1 MKKRSSLLVQALA
14 GVNYKLLLFLAVGSL
29 IPLLYSTFR
38 IYWLGQ
44 IDDDSAFNI
53 AAQVTWLSLLYEVLN
68 EALLLPLAFILG
80 QVIQDKMLW
89 RERITVTLSLFLAV
103 YVAVTGL
110 FLIFAPNTVSFMHQR
125 ADLYLQ
131 TVQYIRLEAVAI
143 LFSSLFSYFQLVL
156 ILQNQRKFLYLLL
169 ILQSV
174 LILILDGLLVSSLSF
189 SLKLGLT
196 GIALC
201 NIAVSLVLAGIS
213 CVALYVQGVRFHD
226 IQFRPHLWLK
236 DYYKKAAVSCI
247 ESGIRNIVFALIIL
261 KMINMAERSGDF
273 WLMNQFIWGWLLLP
287 VFAIAQLVK
296 QDAAI
301 HQSLSSAKIN
311 AYLILMTGVI
321 FAWLSTMPWW
331 EAFIYHVMG
340 IEHAQQITQLA
351 IGMIGCYMLFAWN
364 SVLDQY
370 FYGIGRIDL
379 ILYQTI
385 MINTLFYGAVYI
397 LYSMQFFT
405 VTLANILF
413 IFGLSLVLD
422 SILTFMQ
429 YIWLQYL
436 KTDRCLKVQ

>member
-1 MKKRSSLLVQALA
+1 MKKNSFLLVRALA
-14 GVNYKLLLFLAVGSL
+14 DINYKLLLFLALGSL
-29 IPLLYSTFR
+29 IPLLYSTSR
-38 IYWLGQ
+38 IYWIGQ

-80 QVIQDKMLW
+80 QVIQDKVLW
-89 RERITVTLSLFLAV
+89 RQRIAVTLSLFLAV
-103 YVAVTGL
+103 YLVVTVL

-125 ADLYLQ
+125 TDLYLQ
-131 TVQYIRLEAVAI
+131 TVQYMRLEAAAI
-143 LFSSLFSYFQLVL
+143 LFSSLFSYFQLIL

-169 ILQSV
+169 MLQSA
-174 LILILDGLLVSSLSF
+174 LILILDSVLVSSFSF
-189 SLKLGLT
+189 SLQLGLT
-196 GIALC
+196 GVALC

-213 CVALYVQGVRFHD
+213 CAALYAQGVRFHH
-226 IQFRPHLWLK
+226 IQFRQHVWLNK
-236 DYYKKAAVSCI
+236 YYQKAAISCI
-247 ESGIRNIVFALIIL
+247 ESGIRNTVFALIIL
-261 KMINMAERSGDF
+261 KMINMAESSGDF

-301 HQSLSSAKIN
+301 HQGLSRAKIS
-311 AYLILMTGVI
+311 AYLILMTGII
-321 FAWLSTMPWW
+321 FAWLCSMPWW
-331 EAFIYHVMG
+331 NGFIYHVMG
-340 IEHAQQITQLA
+340 VEHAQKITQLA
-351 IGMIGCYMLFAWN
+351 MGMIGCYMLFAWN

-385 MINTLFYGAVYI
+385 IINTLFYGSAYI

-405 VTLANILF
+405 VTLANILL

-429 YIWLQYL
+429 YIRLQYL
-436 KTDRCLKVQ
+436 QADMRLNMQ